1 MENDNRYFELD
12 SFGDVQNGQI
22 NVSKDNDSQ
31 KRKMFWRGIFIGLL
45 IAVIVELIGFA
56 AAKLVGSFAVEE
68 RPTAVELSEDSA
80 INLET
85 VQKLQ
90 ALEAVID
97 KNFYLEGLTDEKL
110 REGLYKGMLEALDD
124 PYSEYYTE
132 AELNELMNQM
142 SGIYY
147 GIGAYVSIDKESSLP
162 KISGIIEGTPAE
174 AAGLRANDLIYQVD
188 DISTYGLTLTEAVSY
203 IRGEEGTEVTLT
215 IIREGISDYLQV
227 VTTRQRVVSPTVEY
241 EMLDNGMGYIQIV
254 EFDDVTAD
262 QFADAL
268 ATLRGSDMKGLILDL
283 RANPG
288 GGLTSVVDIAQML
301 LPEGLIVYT
310 EDKEGKRVEYKCN
323 GTREIEVPMVV
334 LVDMNSAS
342 AAEILAGA
350 IQDYEKG
357 ILIGTTTFGKGI
369 VQQIIPFKDGSAMK
383 VTVSGYYTPKGRN
396 IHGTGIEP
404 DIVCEFDGETYYNTE
419 GAYDNQLEKA
429 KEVLGEMMK

>member
-1 MENDNRYFELD
+1 
-12 SFGDVQNGQI
+12 
-22 NVSKDNDSQ
+22 
-31 KRKMFWRGIFIGLL
+31 
-45 IAVIVELIGFA
+45 
-56 AAKLVGSFAVEE
+56 
-68 RPTAVELSEDSA
+68 
-80 INLET
+80 
-85 VQKLQ
+85 
-90 ALEAVID
+90 
-97 KNFYLEGLTDEKL
+97 
-110 REGLYKGMLEALDD
+110 
-124 PYSEYYTE
+124 
-132 AELNELMNQM
+132 
-142 SGIYY
+142 
-147 GIGAYVSIDKESSLP
+147 
-162 KISGIIEGTPAE
+162 
-174 AAGLRANDLIYQVD
+174 
-188 DISTYGLTLTEAVSY
+188 
-203 IRGEEGTEVTLT
+203 
-215 IIREGISDYLQV
+215 
-227 VTTRQRVVSPTVEY
+227 
-241 EMLDNGMGYIQIV
+241 MGYIQIV

-323 GTREIEVPMVV
+323 GTREIEIPMVV

-357 ILIGTTTFGKGI
+357 TLIGTTTFGKGI

-429 KEVLGEMMK
+429 KEVLGEMIK

>member
-162 KISGIIEGTPAE
+162 KISGIIAGTPAE

-357 ILIGTTTFGKGI
+357 TLIGTTTFGKGI